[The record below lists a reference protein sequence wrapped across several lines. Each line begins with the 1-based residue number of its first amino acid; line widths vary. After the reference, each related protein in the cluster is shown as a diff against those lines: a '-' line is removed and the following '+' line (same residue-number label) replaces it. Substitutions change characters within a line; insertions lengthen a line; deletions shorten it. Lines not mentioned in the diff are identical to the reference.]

1 MSENRND
8 VVVFLEE
15 GHLVPSW
22 IFVLYRKNPSIVLWY
37 WLHYPVLN
45 GIKTRQENVQR
56 GFSFPETKK
65 KERKEEKERKKEKK
79 EKKRGFMGMHFNSCD
94 TRSPDTPTISVISS
108 FFIDSS
114 ASQLFTLDTR
124 LHWRER
130 QNIAHLP
137 SRGKHCRKSA
147 FSRRHVDFIFC
158 RICLQIRAVRNQSAT
173 GFHRLEVIWCRAP
186 FHLSGRRRGADVAED
201 AAEEVFGWWV
211 ASFFTVAVYGRGHSA
226 SYLD

>member
-1 MSENRND
+1 MLATLSCLKRDKDTARKCAKRIQFPRN
-8 VVVFLEE
+8 
-15 GHLVPSW
+15 
-22 IFVLYRKNPSIVLWY
+22 
-37 WLHYPVLN
+37 
-45 GIKTRQENVQR
+45 
-56 GFSFPETKK
+56 
-65 KERKEEKERKKEKK
+65 EKERKKKRKGKRKKK
-79 EKKRGFMGMHFNSCD
+79 ERGFMGMHFNSYD
-94 TRSPDTPTISVISS
+94 TRSLDTPTISVISS

-130 QNIAHLP
+130 ENIAHLP

-158 RICLQIRAVRNQSAT
+158 RICLQIRPVCNQSAT

-211 ASFFTVAVYGRGHSA
+211 ASFLHSAVCGRGHSA